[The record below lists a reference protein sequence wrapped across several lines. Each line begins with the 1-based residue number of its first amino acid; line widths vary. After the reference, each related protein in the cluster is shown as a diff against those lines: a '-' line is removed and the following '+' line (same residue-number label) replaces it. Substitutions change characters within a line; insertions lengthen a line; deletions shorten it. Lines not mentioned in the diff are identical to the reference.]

1 MTTTADEPQQPPRRR
16 APAGAAVLRE
26 DVTEAIRAAVF
37 EELAA
42 VGYARMSIEG
52 IARRAGVG
60 KTAVYRR
67 WRSKLH
73 LVLDLVSAL
82 AVQGL
87 PAPDTGSLEGDLR
100 LLYEVTSRALRHPV
114 ASQIIPDLQAEAA
127 RNPEIA
133 EAMQKALREGQDGR
147 GQRHRG
153 GGGARGELRAG
164 LDDDL
169 ALDLISGPLY
179 WRSVVVRGPKLPKGY
194 LGALARATAEA
205 LRAHLSGLRRQGAPC
220 APATGGVS
228 PVAASGCSRSQPSH
242 ADAIM
247 SCTSSRAFQPS
258 SAAARSAEATTRAG
272 SPGRRG

>member
-1 MTTTADEPQQPPRRR
+1 MLVRMTTNADETPKRPRRR

-73 LVLDLVSAL
+73 LVLDVVSAL
-82 AVQGL
+82 AVLGL
-87 PAPDTGSLEGDLR
+87 PVPDTGSLEGDLR
-100 LLYEVTSRALRHPV
+100 LLYGITSRALRHPV

-127 RNPEIA
+127 RSPEIA
-133 EAMQKALREGQDGR
+133 EALQKAVRDGQDSVASKIVAAAE
-147 GQRHRG
+147 Q
-153 GGGARGELRAG
+153 RGEVRSG
-164 LDDDL
+164 VDTDL

-179 WRSVVVRGPKLPKGY
+179 WRSVVIRSPKLPKNY
-194 LGALARATAEA
+194 LDDLARATAAA
-205 LRAHLSGLRRQGAPC
+205 LTAL
-220 APATGGVS
+220 
-228 PVAASGCSRSQPSH
+228 
-242 ADAIM
+242 
-247 SCTSSRAFQPS
+247 
-258 SAAARSAEATTRAG
+258 
-272 SPGRRG
+272 

>member
-1 MTTTADEPQQPPRRR
+1 MLVGMTTNADEAPKRTRRR

-37 EELAA
+37 DELAA

-73 LVLDLVSAL
+73 LVLDVVSAM
-82 AVQGL
+82 AVMGL
-87 PAPDTGSLEGDLR
+87 PVPDSGSLEGDLR

-127 RNPEIA
+127 RNPDIA
-133 EAMQKALREGQDGR
+133 EAMQKALRDGQDSVASR
-147 GQRHRG
+147 IVAAAE
-153 GGGARGELRAG
+153 ARGEVRPG
-164 LDDDL
+164 VNPDL

-179 WRSVVVRGPKLPKGY
+179 WRSVVIRSPKLPKGY
-194 LGALARATAEA
+194 LADLARATAGA
-205 LRAHLSGLRRQGAPC
+205 LKAL
-220 APATGGVS
+220 
-228 PVAASGCSRSQPSH
+228 
-242 ADAIM
+242 
-247 SCTSSRAFQPS
+247 
-258 SAAARSAEATTRAG
+258 
-272 SPGRRG
+272 

>member
-1 MTTTADEPQQPPRRR
+1 
-16 APAGAAVLRE
+16 VLRPE
-26 DVTEAIRAAVF
+26 VTEAIRAAVF

-82 AVQGL
+82 ATQGL
-87 PAPDTGSLEGDLR
+87 PAPDTGSLEADLR

-114 ASQIIPDLQAEAA
+114 AGQILPDLQAEAA

-133 EAMQKALREGQDGR
+133 EALQKALREGQQSVTLGIVAAAR
-147 GQRHRG
+147 
-153 GGGARGELRAG
+153 ARGEIRAAADEG
-164 LDDDL
+164 L

-179 WRSVVVRGPKLPKGY
+179 WRAVVAREPKPPRHYLPG
-194 LGALARATAEA
+194 LARATAAA
-205 LRAHLSGLRRQGAPC
+205 LKAL
-220 APATGGVS
+220 
-228 PVAASGCSRSQPSH
+228 
-242 ADAIM
+242 
-247 SCTSSRAFQPS
+247 
-258 SAAARSAEATTRAG
+258 
-272 SPGRRG
+272 

>member
-1 MTTTADEPQQPPRRR
+1 MTTNADEPQTRPRRR
-16 APAGAAVLRE
+16 TPAGAAVLRE

-67 WRSKLH
+67 WKSKLH
-73 LVLDLVSAL
+73 LVLDVVSAL
-82 AVQGL
+82 AVMGL
-87 PAPDTGSLEGDLR
+87 PTPDTGSLEGDLR

-133 EAMQKALREGQDGR
+133 EAMQKTLREGQEGVALKILVAAEGR
-147 GQRHRG
+147 G
-153 GGGARGELRAG
+153 EIRAG
-164 LDDDL
+164 FDEEL

-179 WRSVVVRGPKLPKGY
+179 WRSVVIRSPKLPKGY
-194 LGALARATAEA
+194 LDALARATAQAVKA
-205 LRAHLSGLRRQGAPC
+205 L
-220 APATGGVS
+220 
-228 PVAASGCSRSQPSH
+228 
-242 ADAIM
+242 
-247 SCTSSRAFQPS
+247 
-258 SAAARSAEATTRAG
+258 
-272 SPGRRG
+272 

>member
-1 MTTTADEPQQPPRRR
+1 MLVGMTTNAGEAPKRPRRR

-73 LVLDLVSAL
+73 LVLDVVSAM
-82 AVQGL
+82 AVMGL

-127 RNPEIA
+127 RNADIA
-133 EAMQKALREGQDGR
+133 EALQKALRDGQEGVASKVVAAAEQ
-147 GQRHRG
+147 
-153 GGGARGELRAG
+153 RGEVRAG
-164 LDDDL
+164 VDPDL

-179 WRSVVVRGPKLPKGY
+179 WRSVVIRSVRLPQGY
-194 LGALARATAEA
+194 LDHLARATAGA
-205 LRAHLSGLRRQGAPC
+205 LRAL
-220 APATGGVS
+220 
-228 PVAASGCSRSQPSH
+228 
-242 ADAIM
+242 
-247 SCTSSRAFQPS
+247 
-258 SAAARSAEATTRAG
+258 
-272 SPGRRG
+272 

>member
-1 MTTTADEPQQPPRRR
+1 MTTNADEPQTRPRRR
-16 APAGAAVLRE
+16 TPAGAAVLRE

-67 WRSKLH
+67 WKSKLH
-73 LVLDLVSAL
+73 LVLDVVSAL
-82 AVQGL
+82 AVMGL

-133 EAMQKALREGQDGR
+133 EAMQKTLREGQEGVALKILVAAE
-147 GQRHRG
+147 Q
-153 GGGARGELRAG
+153 RGEIRAG
-164 LDDDL
+164 FDDEL
-169 ALDLISGPLY
+169 ALDVISGPLY
-179 WRSVVVRGPKLPKGY
+179 WRSVVIRSPKLPKGY
-194 LGALARATAEA
+194 LDALARATAQAVKA
-205 LRAHLSGLRRQGAPC
+205 L
-220 APATGGVS
+220 
-228 PVAASGCSRSQPSH
+228 
-242 ADAIM
+242 
-247 SCTSSRAFQPS
+247 
-258 SAAARSAEATTRAG
+258 
-272 SPGRRG
+272 

>member
-1 MTTTADEPQQPPRRR
+1 MLVRMTTNAEEPQPLPRRR

-73 LVLDLVSAL
+73 LVLDLVSAI

-87 PAPDTGSLEGDLR
+87 PTPDSGSLEGDLR
-100 LLYEVTSRALRHPV
+100 LLYEVSSRALRHPAV
-114 ASQIIPDLQAEAA
+114 SQVLPDLQAEAA
-127 RNPEIA
+127 RNPDIA
-133 EAMQKALREGQDGR
+133 EALRKALREGQDGVAK
-147 GQRHRG
+147 GVVTAAQE
-153 GGGARGELRAG
+153 RGEVRSGA
-164 LDDDL
+164 DHAL

-179 WRSVVVRGPKLPKGY
+179 WRSVVIRDPRPPKGY
-194 LGALARATAEA
+194 LAVLTRATAAA
-205 LRAHLSGLRRQGAPC
+205 LRAL
-220 APATGGVS
+220 
-228 PVAASGCSRSQPSH
+228 
-242 ADAIM
+242 
-247 SCTSSRAFQPS
+247 
-258 SAAARSAEATTRAG
+258 
-272 SPGRRG
+272 

>member
-1 MTTTADEPQQPPRRR
+1 MLDGMTTNADEPQTRPRRR

-73 LVLDLVSAL
+73 LVLDIVSAL

-87 PAPDTGSLEGDLR
+87 PAPDTGSLQSDLR

-114 ASQIIPDLQAEAA
+114 ASQILPDLQAEAA
-127 RNPEIA
+127 RNPDMA
-133 EAMQKALREGQDGR
+133 EAVQRALRDGQ
-147 GQRHRG
+147 QSV
-153 GGGARGELRAG
+153 ASSILAAAAERGEIRAG
-164 LDDDL
+164 LDRDL

-179 WRSVVVRGPKLPKGY
+179 WRAVVIRSPKLPKGY
-194 LGALARATAEA
+194 LDALARGTAEA
-205 LRAHLSGLRRQGAPC
+205 IKAL
-220 APATGGVS
+220 
-228 PVAASGCSRSQPSH
+228 
-242 ADAIM
+242 
-247 SCTSSRAFQPS
+247 
-258 SAAARSAEATTRAG
+258 
-272 SPGRRG
+272 

>member
-1 MTTTADEPQQPPRRR
+1 MTTNAEEPQTRPRRR
-16 APAGAAVLRE
+16 TPAGAAVLRE

-73 LVLDLVSAL
+73 LVLDVVSAI
-82 AVQGL
+82 AVLGL
-87 PAPDTGSLEGDLR
+87 PTPDTGSLEGDLR

-133 EAMQKALREGQDGR
+133 EAMQKTLREGQEGVALKIIVAAA
-147 GQRHRG
+147 Q
-153 GGGARGELRAG
+153 RGEING
-164 LDDDL
+164 ELDEDL

-179 WRSVVVRGPKLPKGY
+179 WRSVVIRSPKLPKDY
-194 LGALARATAEA
+194 LAALARATAEA
-205 LRAHLSGLRRQGAPC
+205 LKAL
-220 APATGGVS
+220 
-228 PVAASGCSRSQPSH
+228 
-242 ADAIM
+242 
-247 SCTSSRAFQPS
+247 
-258 SAAARSAEATTRAG
+258 
-272 SPGRRG
+272 

>member
-1 MTTTADEPQQPPRRR
+1 MTTNADQPPARPRRR

-73 LVLDLVSAL
+73 LVLDVVSAM
-82 AVQGL
+82 AVLGL
-87 PAPDTGSLEGDLR
+87 PVPDTGTLEGDLR

-114 ASQIIPDLQAEAA
+114 VSQIIPDLQAEAA
-127 RNPEIA
+127 RTPEMA
-133 EAMQKALREGQDGR
+133 DAFQKALRDSQESVASGIL
-147 GQRHRG
+147 
-153 GGGARGELRAG
+153 AAAEERGEVRSG
-164 LDDDL
+164 IDPDL

-179 WRSVVVRGPKLPKGY
+179 WRAVVIRTPKPPKSY
-194 LGALARATAEA
+194 LANLARATTGA
-205 LRAHLSGLRRQGAPC
+205 LKAL
-220 APATGGVS
+220 
-228 PVAASGCSRSQPSH
+228 
-242 ADAIM
+242 
-247 SCTSSRAFQPS
+247 
-258 SAAARSAEATTRAG
+258 
-272 SPGRRG
+272 

>member
-1 MTTTADEPQQPPRRR
+1 MTNADSAPELSASLEQGGPPSPTPRRR

-26 DVTEAIRAAVF
+26 DVTEAIRSAVF

-73 LVLDLVSAL
+73 LVLDLVSAI

-114 ASQIIPDLQAEAA
+114 AGQIIPDLQAEAA

-133 EAMQKALREGQDGR
+133 EAMQKALREGQYGVANGIVR
-147 GQRHRG
+147 SAA
-153 GGGARGELRAG
+153 ARGEVRAD
-164 LDDDL
+164 LDEDL

-179 WRSVVVRGPKLPKGY
+179 WRAVVVRTPLPKGY
-194 LGALARATAEA
+194 LGKLAAATAA
-205 LRAHLSGLRRQGAPC
+205 GLR
-220 APATGGVS
+220 VL
-228 PVAASGCSRSQPSH
+228 
-242 ADAIM
+242 
-247 SCTSSRAFQPS
+247 
-258 SAAARSAEATTRAG
+258 
-272 SPGRRG
+272 

>member
-1 MTTTADEPQQPPRRR
+1 MTTNAAESADEPPARPRRR

-73 LVLDLVSAL
+73 LVLDVVSAL
-82 AVQGL
+82 AVTGF
-87 PAPDTGSLEGDLR
+87 PVPDTGSLEGDLR

-127 RNPEIA
+127 RNPDLA
-133 EAMQKALREGQDGR
+133 AAFQKALRDGQEGVASRIVAAAEG
-147 GQRHRG
+147 
-153 GGGARGELRAG
+153 RGELRAG
-164 LDDDL
+164 VDADL

-179 WRSVVVRGPKLPKGY
+179 WRSVVIRSPKLPKGY
-194 LGALARATAEA
+194 LEKLARATAGA
-205 LRAHLSGLRRQGAPC
+205 LKAL
-220 APATGGVS
+220 
-228 PVAASGCSRSQPSH
+228 
-242 ADAIM
+242 
-247 SCTSSRAFQPS
+247 
-258 SAAARSAEATTRAG
+258 
-272 SPGRRG
+272 

>member
-1 MTTTADEPQQPPRRR
+1 MLDGMTNADEPQPRPRRR
-16 APAGAAVLRE
+16 TPAGAAVLRE

-37 EELAA
+37 EELAS

-73 LVLDLVSAL
+73 LVLDVVSAI
-82 AVQGL
+82 AVMGL
-87 PAPDTGSLEGDLR
+87 PTPDTGSLEGDLR

-133 EAMQKALREGQDGR
+133 EAMQKALRDGQESV
-147 GQRHRG
+147 
-153 GGGARGELRAG
+153 ASKILAAAESRGEIRAG
-164 LDDDL
+164 VDDEL

-179 WRSVVVRGPKLPKGY
+179 WRSVVIRAPKLPKGY
-194 LGALARATAEA
+194 LAALTHATAEA
-205 LRAHLSGLRRQGAPC
+205 LKAL
-220 APATGGVS
+220 
-228 PVAASGCSRSQPSH
+228 
-242 ADAIM
+242 
-247 SCTSSRAFQPS
+247 
-258 SAAARSAEATTRAG
+258 
-272 SPGRRG
+272 

>member
-1 MTTTADEPQQPPRRR
+1 MLGDMTTNAEESQTRPRRR
-16 APAGAAVLRE
+16 SPAGAAVLRE

-73 LVLDLVSAL
+73 LVLDVVSAL
-82 AVQGL
+82 AVLGL
-87 PAPDTGSLEGDLR
+87 PVPDTGSLEGDLR

-133 EAMQKALREGQDGR
+133 EAMQKTLREGQDGVASKIIEAA
-147 GQRHRG
+147 QR
-153 GGGARGELRAG
+153 RGELAAN

-169 ALDLISGPLY
+169 AMDLISGPLY
-179 WRSVVVRGPKLPKGY
+179 WRSVVIRTPKLPKGY
-194 LGALARATAEA
+194 LAALARGTAEA
-205 LRAHLSGLRRQGAPC
+205 LKAL
-220 APATGGVS
+220 
-228 PVAASGCSRSQPSH
+228 
-242 ADAIM
+242 
-247 SCTSSRAFQPS
+247 
-258 SAAARSAEATTRAG
+258 
-272 SPGRRG
+272 

>member
-1 MTTTADEPQQPPRRR
+1 MLVRMTTNADEPQPRPRRR

-73 LVLDLVSAL
+73 LVLDIVSAL

-87 PAPDTGSLEGDLR
+87 PAPDTGSLETDLR

-114 ASQIIPDLQAEAA
+114 ASQIIPDLHAEAA

-133 EAMQKALREGQDGR
+133 EALQKALREGQEGVAS
-147 GQRHRG
+147 QILV
-153 GGGARGELRAG
+153 AAEQRGELRSG
-164 LDDDL
+164 FDEEM

-179 WRSVVVRGPKLPKGY
+179 WRSVVIRAPKLPKGY
-194 LGALARATAEA
+194 LATLARATTGA
-205 LRAHLSGLRRQGAPC
+205 LKAL
-220 APATGGVS
+220 
-228 PVAASGCSRSQPSH
+228 
-242 ADAIM
+242 
-247 SCTSSRAFQPS
+247 
-258 SAAARSAEATTRAG
+258 
-272 SPGRRG
+272 

>member
-1 MTTTADEPQQPPRRR
+1 MTTNAEESQTRPRRR

-37 EELAA
+37 EELAS

-73 LVLDLVSAL
+73 LVLDVVSAL
-82 AVQGL
+82 AVLGL
-87 PAPDTGSLEGDLR
+87 PTPDTGSLEGDLR

-127 RNPEIA
+127 RNPDIA
-133 EAMQKALREGQDGR
+133 EAMQKTLRQGQEGVASKIIEAA
-147 GQRHRG
+147 QR
-153 GGGARGELRAG
+153 RGELAAD

-169 ALDLISGPLY
+169 AMDLISGPLY
-179 WRSVVVRGPKLPKGY
+179 WRSVVIRTPKLPKGY
-194 LGALARATAEA
+194 LAALARGTTEA
-205 LRAHLSGLRRQGAPC
+205 LKAL
-220 APATGGVS
+220 
-228 PVAASGCSRSQPSH
+228 
-242 ADAIM
+242 
-247 SCTSSRAFQPS
+247 
-258 SAAARSAEATTRAG
+258 
-272 SPGRRG
+272 

>member
-1 MTTTADEPQQPPRRR
+1 MTTNADEPQTRPRRR
-16 APAGAAVLRE
+16 TPAGAAVLRE

-67 WRSKLH
+67 WKSKLH
-73 LVLDLVSAL
+73 LVLDVVSAL
-82 AVQGL
+82 AVMGL
-87 PAPDTGSLEGDLR
+87 PTPDTGSLEGDLR

-133 EAMQKALREGQDGR
+133 GAMQKTLREGQEGVALKILVAAEGR
-147 GQRHRG
+147 G
-153 GGGARGELRAG
+153 EIRAG
-164 LDDDL
+164 FDEEL

-179 WRSVVVRGPKLPKGY
+179 WRSVVIRSPKLPKGY
-194 LGALARATAEA
+194 LDALARATAQAVKA
-205 LRAHLSGLRRQGAPC
+205 L
-220 APATGGVS
+220 
-228 PVAASGCSRSQPSH
+228 
-242 ADAIM
+242 
-247 SCTSSRAFQPS
+247 
-258 SAAARSAEATTRAG
+258 
-272 SPGRRG
+272 

>member
-1 MTTTADEPQQPPRRR
+1 MLGGMTTNADEPQPRPRRR

-73 LVLDLVSAL
+73 LVLDLVSAI

-87 PAPDTGSLEGDLR
+87 PAPDTGSLESDLR
-100 LLYEVTSRALRHPV
+100 LLYEVSSRALRHPV
-114 ASQIIPDLQAEAA
+114 ASQILPDLQAEAA
-127 RNPEIA
+127 RNPDIA
-133 EAMQKALREGQDGR
+133 EALQKAVREGQDGVAK
-147 GQRHRG
+147 GIVTAAQ
-153 GGGARGELRAG
+153 ARGELRPG
-164 LDDDL
+164 LDHDL

-179 WRSVVVRGPKLPKGY
+179 WRSVVIRSPRLPKGY
-194 LGALARATAEA
+194 LASLTGATAAA
-205 LRAHLSGLRRQGAPC
+205 LKAL
-220 APATGGVS
+220 
-228 PVAASGCSRSQPSH
+228 
-242 ADAIM
+242 
-247 SCTSSRAFQPS
+247 
-258 SAAARSAEATTRAG
+258 
-272 SPGRRG
+272 

>member
-1 MTTTADEPQQPPRRR
+1 MTTNAAADEPTPRPRRR

-73 LVLDLVSAL
+73 LVLDIVSAL

-114 ASQIIPDLQAEAA
+114 ASQVIPDLQAEAA
-127 RNPEIA
+127 RNPDIA
-133 EAMQKALREGQDGR
+133 EALQKTLREGQDGVASR
-147 GQRHRG
+147 IL
-153 GGGARGELRAG
+153 AAAAERGELDPA
-164 LDDDL
+164 LDTDL

-179 WRSVVVRGPKLPKGY
+179 WRSVVVRTPKLPKGY
-194 LGALARATAEA
+194 LGSLARATAEGLKA
-205 LRAHLSGLRRQGAPC
+205 L
-220 APATGGVS
+220 
-228 PVAASGCSRSQPSH
+228 
-242 ADAIM
+242 
-247 SCTSSRAFQPS
+247 
-258 SAAARSAEATTRAG
+258 
-272 SPGRRG
+272 

>member
-1 MTTTADEPQQPPRRR
+1 MTTSRPGDEQSREQSGEQPRRR

-73 LVLDLVSAL
+73 LVLDLVSAI

-87 PAPDTGSLEGDLR
+87 PMPDSGSLEGDLR

-114 ASQIIPDLQAEAA
+114 ASQVIPDLQAEAA

-133 EAMQKALREGQDGR
+133 EAMQKALREGQHGVANGIVR
-147 GQRHRG
+147 AAV
-153 GGGARGELRAG
+153 ARGEVRDG
-164 LDDDL
+164 VDEDL
-169 ALDLISGPLY
+169 ALDLVSGPLY
-179 WRSVVVRGPKLPKGY
+179 WRSVVVRAELPKGY
-194 LGALARATAEA
+194 LGSLATATAAA
-205 LRAHLSGLRRQGAPC
+205 LRAL
-220 APATGGVS
+220 
-228 PVAASGCSRSQPSH
+228 
-242 ADAIM
+242 
-247 SCTSSRAFQPS
+247 
-258 SAAARSAEATTRAG
+258 
-272 SPGRRG
+272 

>member
-1 MTTTADEPQQPPRRR
+1 MTTNADETPKRPRRR

-73 LVLDLVSAL
+73 LVLDVVSAL
-82 AVQGL
+82 AVLGL
-87 PAPDTGSLEGDLR
+87 PVPDTGSLEGDLR
-100 LLYEVTSRALRHPV
+100 LLYGFTSRALRHPV

-127 RNPEIA
+127 RSPEIA
-133 EAMQKALREGQDGR
+133 EALQKAVRDGQDSVASR
-147 GQRHRG
+147 IVAAAEQ
-153 GGGARGELRAG
+153 RGEVRSG
-164 LDDDL
+164 VDTDL

-179 WRSVVVRGPKLPKGY
+179 WRSVVIRSPKLPKNY
-194 LGALARATAEA
+194 LDDLARATAAA
-205 LRAHLSGLRRQGAPC
+205 LTAL
-220 APATGGVS
+220 
-228 PVAASGCSRSQPSH
+228 
-242 ADAIM
+242 
-247 SCTSSRAFQPS
+247 
-258 SAAARSAEATTRAG
+258 
-272 SPGRRG
+272 

>member
-1 MTTTADEPQQPPRRR
+1 MLSRMTTNADGPQPRPRRR
-16 APAGAAVLRE
+16 TPAGAAVLRE

-73 LVLDLVSAL
+73 LVLDVVSAL

-87 PAPDTGSLEGDLR
+87 PVPDTGTLEGDLR
-100 LLYEVTSRALRHPV
+100 LLFEVTSRALRHPV

-133 EAMQKALREGQDGR
+133 EAMQKALRDGQEGVASR
-147 GQRHRG
+147 IVAAAER
-153 GGGARGELRAG
+153 RGEVRPG
-164 LDDDL
+164 FDDEL

-179 WRSVVVRGPKLPKGY
+179 WRSVVIRTQKLPKGY
-194 LGALARATAEA
+194 LPSLARATAEA
-205 LRAHLSGLRRQGAPC
+205 IKAL
-220 APATGGVS
+220 
-228 PVAASGCSRSQPSH
+228 
-242 ADAIM
+242 
-247 SCTSSRAFQPS
+247 
-258 SAAARSAEATTRAG
+258 
-272 SPGRRG
+272 

>member
-1 MTTTADEPQQPPRRR
+1 MTTNADGPQPRPRRR
-16 APAGAAVLRE
+16 APAGAAVLRA

-73 LVLDLVSAL
+73 LVLDVVSVL

-87 PAPDTGSLEGDLR
+87 PTPDTGSLEGDLR
-100 LLYEVTSRALRHPV
+100 LLYEVSSRALRHPV
-114 ASQIIPDLQAEAA
+114 ASQILPDLQAEAA

-133 EAMQKALREGQDGR
+133 EALQKALREGQDGVAS
-147 GQRHRG
+147 GIVAAAEQ
-153 GGGARGELRAG
+153 RGELRAG
-164 LDDDL
+164 IDHDL

-179 WRSVVVRGPKLPKGY
+179 WRSVVIRSPKLPKDY
-194 LGALARATAEA
+194 LASLTRATAGA
-205 LRAHLSGLRRQGAPC
+205 LRAL
-220 APATGGVS
+220 
-228 PVAASGCSRSQPSH
+228 
-242 ADAIM
+242 
-247 SCTSSRAFQPS
+247 
-258 SAAARSAEATTRAG
+258 
-272 SPGRRG
+272 

>member
-1 MTTTADEPQQPPRRR
+1 MTTNTDEPGTAPARTRRR

-42 VGYARMSIEG
+42 VGYARTSIEG
-52 IARRAGVG
+52 VARRAGVG

-73 LVLDLVSAL
+73 LVLDLVSAI

-87 PAPDTGSLEGDLR
+87 PAPDTGTLEGDLR
-100 LLYEVTSRALRHPV
+100 MLYELTSRALRHPV

-133 EAMQKALREGQDGR
+133 EAMQKALREGQEGVAS
-147 GQRHRG
+147 GIVAAAEQ
-153 GGGARGELRAG
+153 RGEVRSG
-164 LDDDL
+164 IDPDL

-179 WRSVVVRGPKLPKGY
+179 WRSVVIRNPKLPKGY
-194 LGALARATAEA
+194 LGSLARATAAA
-205 LRAHLSGLRRQGAPC
+205 LKAL
-220 APATGGVS
+220 
-228 PVAASGCSRSQPSH
+228 
-242 ADAIM
+242 
-247 SCTSSRAFQPS
+247 
-258 SAAARSAEATTRAG
+258 
-272 SPGRRG
+272 

>member
-1 MTTTADEPQQPPRRR
+1 MLFRMTTHADEPQQRPRRR
-16 APAGAAVLRE
+16 APAGAAVLRA

-73 LVLDLVSAL
+73 LVLDLVSAI

-114 ASQIIPDLQAEAA
+114 ASQILPDLQAEAA

-133 EAMQKALREGQDGR
+133 EALQTALREGQDGVAK
-147 GQRHRG
+147 GIVAAAQR
-153 GGGARGELRAG
+153 RGELRPGTDHA
-164 LDDDL
+164 L

-179 WRSVVVRGPKLPKGY
+179 WRSVVIRSPKLPKGY
-194 LGALARATAEA
+194 LAALTRATTEA
-205 LRAHLSGLRRQGAPC
+205 LKAL
-220 APATGGVS
+220 
-228 PVAASGCSRSQPSH
+228 
-242 ADAIM
+242 
-247 SCTSSRAFQPS
+247 
-258 SAAARSAEATTRAG
+258 
-272 SPGRRG
+272 